1 MNIIKTL
8 NLKFNYENKCI
19 INMYNNMIGK
29 NKITSTSIPNLIK
42 KSISLSIL
50 VYSTS
55 IMLILI

>member
-19 INMYNNMIGK
+19 INMYNNIIGS
-29 NKITSTSIPNLIK
+29 NKITNINIPNLIK